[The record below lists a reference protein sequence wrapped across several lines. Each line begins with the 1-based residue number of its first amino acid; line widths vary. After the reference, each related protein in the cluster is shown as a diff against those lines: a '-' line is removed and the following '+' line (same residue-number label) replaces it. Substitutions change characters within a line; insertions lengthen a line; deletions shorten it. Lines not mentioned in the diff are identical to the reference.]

1 MPQDVCSPHTDSTM
15 MCPVCTVHAEGLF
28 KLLTAVLQ
36 AEREAGPP
44 TAEESVGT
52 WFSNPATDHGSQQQ
66 HSGVGKYLKA
76 QPVAKVAPL
85 REAASDI
92 PAMPPAKKP
101 KQSAGGYGNF
111 SSW

>member
-1 MPQDVCSPHTDSTM
+1 
-15 MCPVCTVHAEGLF
+15 MCPARTVHAEGL
-28 KLLTAVLQ
+28 LQILGAVLQ

-52 WFSNPATDHGSQQQ
+52 WFSNPAADHGSQQQ

-76 QPVAKVAPL
+76 QPVAKLAPQ
-85 REAASDI
+85 REATSDT
-92 PAMPPAKKP
+92 PALLPPAKKP

-111 SSW
+111 SGW